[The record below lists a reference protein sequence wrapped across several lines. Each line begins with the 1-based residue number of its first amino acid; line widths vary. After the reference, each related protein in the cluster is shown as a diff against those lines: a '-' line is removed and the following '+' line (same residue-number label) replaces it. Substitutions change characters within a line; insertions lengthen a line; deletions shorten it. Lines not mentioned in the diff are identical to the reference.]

1 MNILELTNPQQ
12 ERLCKNKPF
21 LKTLDDM
28 LEDEITQFS
37 SKYDDTKRLG
47 DIECTP
53 TILISAI
60 NEYIGNEKNIKEKEI
75 LVRFNKMNELVKEN
89 LKKMDGGKKT
99 KKRNKKRKST
109 SRRRS

>member
-60 NEYIGNEKNIKEKEI
+60 NEYIGNKSNIIEKEI
-75 LVRFNKMNELVKEN
+75 TVRLNKMDELVKEN
-89 LKKMDGGKKT
+89 LKVAGGKKT
-99 KKRNKKRKST
+99 KKRNKKRNKK

>member
-1 MNILELTNPQQ
+1 MNILELTTPQQ

-28 LEDEITQFS
+28 LESEIAQFS
-37 SKYDDTKRLG
+37 SKYDDTKRL
-47 DIECTP
+47 DEIECTP

-60 NEYIGNEKNIKEKEI
+60 NEYIGNKSNIIEKEI
-75 LVRFNKMNELVKEN
+75 MVRLNKMHELVKQN
-89 LKKMDGGKKT
+89 LKVAGGKKT